1 MPSSGLT
8 VEMMPKVVTI
18 ISCAALLICFVT
30 QKKTGGAR
38 RRNAQKGE
46 IKMGG

>member
-8 VEMMPKVVTI
+8 VQTMPKVGTI
-18 ISCAALLICFVT
+18 INYAALLICFVT
-30 QKKTGGAR
+30 QKKAGRAR
-38 RRNAQKGE
+38 RRTAQKGE